1 MRIGFS
7 LSVIF
12 SQCKSQIFAQK
23 HASFRWTTFAAIKG
37 GRSGVGFV
45 AGAYRQRFNI
55 AAIKVRGIEAS
66 GEARTGAWSLRA
78 GASLTDAKVKAAGPA
93 AALDGLRP
101 AQTPDLILT
110 GGASWEKDRRS
121 ASLAI
126 RHVGSQF
133 EDDLNGEKLGPATT
147 IDAFLGWPLG
157 RRAQL
162 ILRGENLL
170 DETVVAGIADDGAVE
185 RGTPRTVWV
194 GLRVVS
200 R

>member
-1 MRIGFS
+1 LRKSMPAFDGRHSPRSKAVDRGSGS
-7 LSVIF
+7 LPGRTASAST
-12 SQCKSQIFAQK
+12 SQRSRFA
-23 HASFRWTTFAAIKG
+23 
-37 GRSGVGFV
+37 
-45 AGAYRQRFNI
+45 
-55 AAIKVRGIEAS
+55 GIEAS

-133 EDDLNGEKLGPATT
+133 EDDLNGEKFGPATT
-147 IDAFLGWPLG
+147 IDALLGWPLG

-185 RGTPRTVWV
+185 RVTPRTVWV